1 VSSSSSLTIRRHRR
15 CRRRICPSSPIYST
29 LVLAD
34 AQARLSFLV
43 DLGKSPTPLLFL
55 DSIFGAT
62 RSRYSLVRNDST
74 Y

>member
-15 CRRRICPSSPIYST
+15 CRRRICPSSLIYST

-43 DLGKSPTPLLFL
+43 DLGKSPTPSFFL
-55 DSIFGAT
+55 IQYLGLQDLGT
-62 RSRYSLVRNDST
+62 PW
-74 Y
+74 